1 MNAAFDDF
9 ASDLSSVRNARWN
22 DHPIICAGAVLPTAP
37 ILFAL
42 SLLKKHG
49 RRQRSSLAFWA
60 HPRTGKSSCIEAM
73 ELVVKQHFPGAGML
87 VHEAKRDLVPA
98 EGSFI
103 GDMLLAMGFE
113 PGLQRG
119 LPERRHQ
126 LRRAMFAMGAGASHL
141 FIIIDEAQNL
151 IPIQLE
157 WLKEY
162 INWLIKRRYKVT
174 VILFGQQELVC
185 KRDELITV
193 GRTDLHARFTENL
206 MEFEGVT
213 CGEDLRAL
221 LKACDA
227 GSEFPFGTGWTY
239 TQFLWPEAFAAGFRL
254 EQQLPGIAAAFEL
267 DRGYKKIEH
276 GVAMEYIARAIAE
289 FADLTCSRD
298 SAGFTPCLDDW
309 TLALKNSRYQERP
322 PLVERKYAQSD
333 WAKKASKRNQL

>member
-1 MNAAFDDF
+1 MNTAFDDSA
-9 ASDLSSVRNARWN
+9 ASLPTVRNARWY

-37 ILFAL
+37 VLFAL

-119 LPERRHQ
+119 LPERRNQ
-126 LRRAMFAMGAGASHL
+126 LRRALFAMGAGASHL

-162 INWLIKRRYKVT
+162 KLADQAPVQGDGR
-174 VILFGQQELVC
+174 LV
-185 KRDELITV
+185 RAAGARV
-193 GRTDLHARFTENL
+193 QARRTDQRRPHRSACSLHRE
-206 MEFEGVT
+206 
-213 CGEDLRAL
+213 
-221 LKACDA
+221 
-227 GSEFPFGTGWTY
+227 PH
-239 TQFLWPEAFAAGFRL
+239 
-254 EQQLPGIAAAFEL
+254 GI
-267 DRGYKKIEH
+267 
-276 GVAMEYIARAIAE
+276 
-289 FADLTCSRD
+289 
-298 SAGFTPCLDDW
+298 
-309 TLALKNSRYQERP
+309 
-322 PLVERKYAQSD
+322 
-333 WAKKASKRNQL
+333 